1 MLTYEWSSNSS
12 SLFERRQDDKSVVLP
27 GYSTHHR
34 GTAVFLFF
42 FWTVFPVLLYVFVPK
57 ASGWLFKSP
66 WPRLWLSFLLLL
78 SLPESLSF
86 PYSGGRNLT
95 SNIWIY
101 SLSCARFTKTYRLSI
116 RPRVMKAFTLTEQR
130 GHGGDQITTAFLAI
144 EPAMT
149 NVTVWATCKNVHH
162 LTLQSLTSLL

>member
-1 MLTYEWSSNSS
+1 MNGVQILPLCLKEDKLISLLFYQVTVLTIGEQQ
-12 SLFERRQDDKSVVLP
+12 F
-27 GYSTHHR
+27 
-34 GTAVFLFF
+34 FCFF